1 MSTYVYPYRP
11 TIVIGLVNEGFSDCG
26 IDAENTLKI
35 IKIGENFESFDPN
48 EQISSIMGFEKDQA
62 YFFFAKKTIDL
73 TGKAINTV
81 PDDLETTPGINV
93 FAGKA
98 FAGIALQTVDFTTV
112 GFSSAN
118 LMIIYKVGD
127 PYESFDPNEAA
138 SAITGFEVNEAY
150 YGIALAD
157 MDLSEYLIPPIVVT
171 TDIEQETDPYQYYGT
186 EATSDKGYY
195 NIPVRFVDDEAS
207 LPATGIENI
216 EYIAKS
222 EGTSWY
228 WDGADYVQL
237 SGGGAADGNNYPTS
251 LTFDTDTGDLT
262 IERVGL
268 TDLVEN
274 LDGRYAL
281 VNNTLDDLI
290 SGGIVTWEGGLDFT
304 MSEAVAYIDGV
315 IVEGVEQSLTL
326 DAADP
331 TNPRFDVLVLDD
343 TGTFTKITGVAA
355 ADPSEPQI
363 DPSTQLYLT
372 TVLVGAGATTP
383 TGVSTVIVYDENT
396 EWTASSA
403 GTVSVNFNN
412 TTNPSNGT
420 KSAAVASWSS
430 GATLVFTNSTT
441 VNTGDVNS
449 FSLRVWLTANL
460 SKSQNLSI
468 QFFNGATAVSLQQ
481 PIAISKT
488 TTGAYQTFSLAEID
502 WTGAVF
508 DRVKILLGGN
518 NSNVLYIDEIRYQTG
533 ISQPS
538 GTEID
543 PTVHPLIKAIPTSID
558 ATTNKYL
565 NWNGSAYVK
574 KQVAYSEV
582 SGTPTLADV
591 ATSGDYNDLDNLPTP
606 YTDADAR
613 AAISLTTTGTSG
625 AATYDDSTG
634 VLNIPQYSGGG
645 AETDPLSVHLTG
657 TSTATGDMTLDLG
670 TTNELII
677 TGNQN
682 AANILTVN
690 NTNAGSTAIGISAS
704 VSGGSNAVKAVSTG
718 GQAISGTGATGVIG
732 TGTSFGCYGSST
744 SGTSLYGFTSSG
756 TALMGFASSSGTPC
770 KLSASPSSTNTV
782 ASLLHIIR
790 TSSGTAANGIGG
802 SINFYNEASDAASY
816 ESANIAS
823 TWTDVTAASR
833 TGDLKIYTTNSA
845 TSGLRMTIT
854 GAGRVIIA
862 SIPTYA
868 DNAAAVSAGEATGT
882 LYYRTGHGLD
892 IVT

>member
-1 MSTYVYPYRP
+1 MSDGIFISNRPQLAIARQSASFASLGLNDPTLTRSITKIGSPFLSYYPTDEYNAIEGVEEGSSYLLYVNKFFDGSP
-11 TIVIGLVNEGFSDCG
+11 VLVNAVLDNL
-26 IDAENTLKI
+26 I
-35 IKIGENFESFDPN
+35 P
-48 EQISSIMGFEKDQA
+48 Q
-62 YFFFAKKTIDL
+62 
-73 TGKAINTV
+73 
-81 PDDLETTPGINV
+81 TTTNV
-93 FAGKA
+93 FAGEPTV
-98 FAGIALQTVDFTTV
+98 FICTTSVDFVTAGITTLNTTLIVLVDEGYFVSYDPTDSENGIS
-112 GFSSAN
+112 GFVEGS
-118 LMIIYKVGD
+118 LYYID
-127 PYESFDPNEAA
+127 P
-138 SAITGFEVNEAY
+138 I
-150 YGIALAD
+150 LD
-157 MDLSEYLIPPIVVT
+157 MDLSDWGVTEVRYADEVLYLNDLEDVVVT
-171 TDIEQETDPYQYYGT
+171 NTNPDATLPLDQE
-186 EATSDKGYY
+186 EILVRNATTGVWE
-195 NIPVRFVDDEAS
+195 NIPYN
-207 LPATGIENI
+207 P
-216 EYIAKS
+216 
-222 EGTSWY
+222 GT
-228 WDGADYVQL
+228 
-237 SGGGAADGNNYPTS
+237 P
-251 LTFDTDTGDLT
+251 
-262 IERVGL
+262 
-268 TDLVEN
+268 VEDIPN
-274 LDGRYAL
+274 G
-281 VNNTLDDLI
+281 LI
-290 SGGIVTWEGGLDFT
+290 SGGIVTWESGLTFRVT
-304 MSEAVAYIDGV
+304 AAVYYIDGV
-315 IVEGVEQSLTL
+315 RYESLEQTITL
-326 DAADP
+326 DAADA

-343 TGTFTKITGVAA
+343 SEAFDKITGVAA
-355 ADPSEPQI
+355 ADPSEPQV
-363 DPSTQLYLT
+363 DQSTQLYLT

-420 KSAAVASWSS
+420 KSAAVASWSA

-518 NSNVLYIDEIRYQTG
+518 NSNVLYIDEIKYQTG